1 MTIIYYL
8 YQNMDDIYSFSR
20 DETHVG
26 TKYDFV
32 TSALRCIAKGLGFTW
47 SYYRA
52 RNNKLWVDG
61 SNLSPFEYFIYQ
73 KLKMGGSSNDSINC
87 YQNAVSNNFSFTDNS
102 DNLYQLY
109 TPSQWDPTKSLNY
122 FVADEDNK
130 LTQLL
135 RWDFGRGMVFRDIID
150 SSVHDA
156 FKDLLVWEPI
166 WLAIGTGQPVEPLIS
181 LPSVYDTENSIPQ
194 AGHLSI
200 NVPGV
205 SNLSSMQRAYSAEIN
220 NMMDISPLDSV
231 QQYMQQF
238 HPCYYNGSINTPGWI
253 VSLQKTDGTWD
264 AVYYT
269 NDADE
274 PLQVDVSDFT
284 LHESLSSYARSYD
297 GHLRCRVTYVPYP
310 AMNLKRCSYYYV
322 LNAQPLEVDV
332 EPQKSRTVAYSEDD
346 EYSKVIKVEIGNL
359 EGVTSVRVAQLNDWA
374 TVPYFFYVPNFK
386 DGYFLATVDVEYQ
399 TVFTIYTY
407 NSTGYSTRTVTYTP
421 EHPESASSLSF
432 ERSGNYIVISS
443 SDPSFQE
450 REGSI
455 TSVLPGLDASL
466 PVNIVD
472 NKVDVSLLH
481 KGVYMLNVADRRGRM
496 QSYKFVK

>member
-1 MTIIYYL
+1 
-8 YQNMDDIYSFSR
+8 
-20 DETHVG
+20 
-26 TKYDFV
+26 
-32 TSALRCIAKGLGFTW
+32 
-47 SYYRA
+47 
-52 RNNKLWVDG
+52 
-61 SNLSPFEYFIYQ
+61 
-73 KLKMGGSSNDSINC
+73 MGGSSNDSINC

-109 TPSQWDPTKSLNY
+109 TPSQWDPTMSLNY